1 MARPMPRQVPRRKIK
16 NGTERMFGN
25 TLRVYYDGYWIRSYH
40 LNNDSYADKKMMI
53 DQLTRRVFHH
63 LEPGINTPSHRLDE
77 IREVYEAEEDPTRK
91 RVKGA
96 MLAGALLNRGRH
108 ILTVVVELEEAGVK
122 MDSSNPLLRECGQC
136 FMEALSLGKNI
147 RLADG
152 GEGVDELWGEPFKA
166 FSMPIEDYFS
176 TSYIKIAQT
185 MVEIDTVAE
194 HTLNIIE
201 QFDVYQGMKAK
212 MTELADFT
220 KEACETIR
228 NDPSIF
234 EVWPRYIA
242 AKDNYQECLQHVLEN
257 NDRNTYAPGL
267 DQYRSVL
274 EAYRMIEDGGK
285 ILSKLATLRVP
296 LPKSVGKYCQRC
308 EEFLKTCQ

>member
-1 MARPMPRQVPRRKIK
+1 MARLIPRKKIK
-16 NGTERMFGN
+16 NGTERMFGSI
-25 TLRVYYDGYWIRSYH
+25 LRVYYDGYWIRSYH

-77 IREVYEAEEDPTRK
+77 IREVFEAEEDTARK

-176 TSYIKIAQT
+176 TRYIKIAQT
-185 MVEIDTVAE
+185 MYEIDTVAE
-194 HTLNIIE
+194 HTLKIIAK
-201 QFDVYQGMKAK
+201 FDVYQDMKVR
-212 MTELADFT
+212 MTELAEFT

-228 NDPSIF
+228 NDTSIF

-242 AKDNYQECLQHVLEN
+242 AKEEYQDHIYHILEN
-257 NDRNTYAPGL
+257 RDRKDYAPGL

-274 EAYRMIEDGGK
+274 EAYRLLEDGGK

-296 LPKSVGKYCQRC
+296 LPKSVSDYCKRC
-308 EEFLKTCQ
+308 DEFLETC